1 MNIIR
6 YNIFAAVT
14 LKEDV
19 HSSIRKI
26 DQVSNILKVTEFV
39 AQSMNDSALVTDD
52 IFIVDDSCLMG

>member
-14 LKEDV
+14 LKEEV